1 MCVFINYLINK
12 MLFKNSTYCLDKNN
26 ISKENYDCKA
36 ANPYVPQ
43 S

>member
-1 MCVFINYLINK
+1 MQFI
-12 MLFKNSTYCLDKNN
+12 NSTYCLDKNN
-26 ISKENYDCKA
+26 ISKENYDRKA